1 MKICVIIIKKWYDN
15 QRNHYSKIMFIKQL
29 HILIVRKDST

>member
-1 MKICVIIIKKWYDN
+1 MKICVIILKKWYDDQQN
-15 QRNHYSKIMFIKQL
+15 YPSKIMIIKQL